1 MSPFLVTV
9 TSGDEADHWTG
20 GVKGPASSVAC
31 FVPRYRGSLQKGS
44 WCVTVHVGDDRR
56 VREVKRRIE
65 IKLFKVQV
73 DTSVEQ
79 LWSALS
85 QKWVHILRI
94 FVFDKCLFKE
104 RKGKKPDSKKSIS
117 EPRPAER
124 PWWLGSAARTVFCT
138 LHVCKQTHW
147 WWNETHTHAHTH
159 RQISLSVNKILNS
172 SQELT
177 HTSSTSGVDWSH
189 ELINTANDRPQPIKD
204 GFTVSIIWAQLLQ
217 PPPDILTATS
227 SQLKTSW

>member
-1 MSPFLVTV
+1 MGRGWRVASCWELGPFWGPSRRDYVLFLSSFTASHLAKLPCPTKGHTCHHSDKTWTSYRHRGGLYTAEKMGRSPFLVTV

-79 LWSALS
+79 L
-85 QKWVHILRI
+85 
-94 FVFDKCLFKE
+94 
-104 RKGKKPDSKKSIS
+104 
-117 EPRPAER
+117 
-124 PWWLGSAARTVFCT
+124 
-138 LHVCKQTHW
+138 
-147 WWNETHTHAHTH
+147 
-159 RQISLSVNKILNS
+159 
-172 SQELT
+172 
-177 HTSSTSGVDWSH
+177 
-189 ELINTANDRPQPIKD
+189 
-204 GFTVSIIWAQLLQ
+204 
-217 PPPDILTATS
+217 
-227 SQLKTSW
+227 